1 MQEPLHQPRRE
12 PFRNSVGDLLMSV
25 DRLLLEV
32 RQGVPPEQ
40 ELLQHIERL
49 VIELRQHANSESVPR

>member
-1 MQEPLHQPRRE
+1 MQEPLRE
-12 PFRNSVGDLLMSV
+12 PFRDSLGDLLTAV

-40 ELLQHIERL
+40 ELLQSIDRL
-49 VIELRQHANSESVPR
+49 VMELRRQHANSESVPR